1 MDAIEAT
8 RVQVEVSRTS
18 PQSWGEDTATEQTL
32 LDHAPAVRVAIDSLV
47 IADSPRLS
55 GENAD
60 HIQALANAQGE
71 LPPITV
77 HRASMRILDGMHRLR
92 AVESLGH
99 NEIEVR
105 FFDGDDADAFVV
117 AVRSN
122 IAHGLPLSLADRKAA
137 ATRIIAS
144 HPQWS
149 DRLVASATGLAAGTV
164 AKTRR
169 KPNGQPPS
177 TDIRIGRD
185 GRTRPTNSAERREIA
200 SKLLTDDPNLSL
212 RQVARIAG
220 ISPETV
226 RDVRSQLHG
235 NGSTP
240 PRRDQP
246 RRPDHP
252 TDDMKPLGYDGRA
265 MLGDLNQVMRQLR
278 SDPTLRCT
286 ETGRIILRLLDM
298 HRISSE
304 KWDELS
310 GNVPAHCKSVI
321 ANLAMEC
328 AEAWKRF
335 SEKLAK
341 QDSVTRRNLSSSE
354 APPRTV

>member
-1 MDAIEAT
+1 MEAIGAA
-8 RVQVEVSRTS
+8 RIQVEVARTP
-18 PQSWGEDTATEQTL
+18 PQSWDEDTAAPPTL
-32 LDHAPAVRVAIDSLV
+32 LDHVPVVRVAIDSLV

-77 HRASMRILDGMHRLR
+77 HRASMRVLDGMHRLR
-92 AVESLGH
+92 AAKSRGQ

-105 FFDGDDADAFVV
+105 FFDGDDADAFVI

-149 DRLVASATGLAAGTV
+149 DRLVASVTGLAAGTI
-164 AKTRR
+164 AKTRI
-169 KPNGQPPS
+169 KPDEQAPS

-185 GRTRPTNSAERREIA
+185 GRHRPTNSTERRKIA

-226 RDVRSQLHG
+226 RDVRGQLHD
-235 NGSTP
+235 NDSTP
-240 PRRDQP
+240 PGRDQP
-246 RRPDHP
+246 PQPDYATH
-252 TDDMKPLGYDGRA
+252 DKKPLRHDGRA
-265 MLGDLNQVMRQLR
+265 MLEDLNQAMRQLR

-304 KWDELS
+304 KWGELS
-310 GNVPAHCKSVI
+310 DNVPAHCKSTI

-328 AEAWKRF
+328 AETWKKF

-341 QDSVTRRNLSSSE
+341 QDKHNPTQ
-354 APPRTV
+354 PII